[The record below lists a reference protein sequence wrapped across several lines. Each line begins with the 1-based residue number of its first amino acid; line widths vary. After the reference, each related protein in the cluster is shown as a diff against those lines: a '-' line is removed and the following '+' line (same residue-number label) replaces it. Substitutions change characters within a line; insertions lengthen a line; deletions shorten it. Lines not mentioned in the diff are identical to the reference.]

1 MITRG
6 GSGLPSD
13 RRDKLPILITGT
25 RAPVALDIARRL
37 AAAGHTVFAA
47 ESVDYHLCRVSRA
60 IVRSYRVPKPNRDR
74 EGYLTAIRRI
84 VQEQRI
90 GMIVPTCEEVFH
102 LAQGKAF
109 IELGTGCKV
118 LCESIDTLD
127 RLHSKWKFM
136 ELLAGNGI
144 LTPYTE
150 RAESM
155 EELEEKLRS
164 GRFSSRV
171 VLKPEY
177 SRFSAKVR
185 IIELDQP
192 KLSERLALWRRE
204 GQAEEDINPSTPWV
218 IQQYIEGMPLCTY
231 TIAHEGE
238 VTAHACYT
246 PTFTAGLGAGIHMG
260 AVQHEE
266 LWSWVK
272 EFAARERFTGQF
284 SFDFI
289 VSAQDG
295 RIYPIECNPRA
306 TSGVHLLPRLD
317 EVFAEAIIGPT
328 GPTRLMG
335 STGSIVPP
343 SAPQLPLFPERGASC
358 MLGAAMLLFGASQ
371 LRHPR
376 RWRAW
381 ASAIRHSRDIIF
393 RLDDPR
399 PSLEQFRILLETV
412 RIARAEKVSILEA
425 STIDME
431 WNGQR

>member
-1 MITRG
+1 M
-6 GSGLPSD
+6 PSNN
-13 RRDKLPILITGT
+13 RDKLPILITGT

-37 AAAGHTVFAA
+37 AAAGHPVFAA
-47 ESVDYHLCRVSRA
+47 ESVDFHLCRVSRA

-90 GMIVPTCEEVFH
+90 GMIIPTCEEVFH

-118 LCESIDTLD
+118 LCEPIDQLD
-127 RLHSKWKFM
+127 RLHSKWKFI
-136 ELLAGNGI
+136 EHLASNGI

-150 RAESM
+150 RVESM
-155 EELEEKLRS
+155 DELEEKLGS
-164 GRFSSRV
+164 GRFSGRV

-204 GQAEEDINPSTPWV
+204 GQGEEDISPSLPWV
-218 IQQYIEGMPLCTY
+218 VQQYIAGTPLCTY
-231 TIAHEGE
+231 TIAHEGR

-260 AVQHEE
+260 AVQHDE
-266 LWSWVK
+266 LWCWVK
-272 EFAARERFTGQF
+272 EFAAQERFTGQL

-289 VSAQDG
+289 VSAHDG
-295 RIYPIECNPRA
+295 RLYPIECNPRA
-306 TSGVHLLPRLD
+306 TSGVHLLPHHD
-317 EVFAEAIIGPT
+317 DAFAGAIIGTTNPT
-328 GPTRLMG
+328 GL
-335 STGSIVPP
+335 SGSISSIVSPDDG
-343 SAPQLPLFPERGASC
+343 QLPLFPEPGASC

-381 ASAIRHSRDIIF
+381 ASAFRHSRDIIF

-399 PSLEQFRILLETV
+399 PSVEQFRILLETM
-412 RIARAEKVSILEA
+412 RIAKSERVSILEA
-425 STIDME
+425 STIDLE
-431 WNGQR
+431 WNGSL